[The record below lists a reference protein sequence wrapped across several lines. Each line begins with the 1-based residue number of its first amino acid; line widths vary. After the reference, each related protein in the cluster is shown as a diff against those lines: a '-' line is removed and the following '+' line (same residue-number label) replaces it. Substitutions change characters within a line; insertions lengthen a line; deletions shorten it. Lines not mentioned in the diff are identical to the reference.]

1 MNTLNNDELSLIKE
15 LNPNQIIN
23 STLDITDNSVLFI
36 NHESKEKLEKYIS
49 EALDKNLQ
57 TIVTSENCSISNEKI
72 IKVKNY
78 EEQYNEVLIKLC
90 PGYQGKNFY
99 GITGTNGKT
108 TTGFY
113 LNQLINDPSLFVG
126 TTEEDIFKKVTNE
139 EHLTTPKLF
148 NILKLLGLNE
158 NKDINN
164 VIIEVSSHALE
175 QERLKGLKF
184 KISGF
189 TNLSQDHFDYHKNIE
204 NYFNSKLKLFSNN
217 VSEKLV
223 YIDSDWGNKINS
235 LSKIPSF
242 SIGRSKKNNLY
253 IKKINIDKEKYDLTF
268 EIEGKSF
275 EITVP
280 LSGPESHLN
289 YLLALSMAYFSEISN
304 LENILEASTSLM
316 NPIGRFEIIKYKKNN
331 DVIIDFAHTPES
343 ITQVINF
350 VKNKYRKV
358 IVIFGAGGNRD
369 KEKRILMG
377 KSVNLADQIIIT
389 NDNPRNEN
397 EEDIAKEILKGI
409 ELNKETKVILD
420 RKEAIIEGINNL
432 DKDSVLLIL
441 GKGHEKIQ
449 EFESSSIKFSDQ
461 DVVNKYIRENS

>member
-1 MNTLNNDELSLIKE
+1 MCIRDR
-15 LNPNQIIN
+15 
-23 STLDITDNSVLFI
+23 
-36 NHESKEKLEKYIS
+36 
-49 EALDKNLQ
+49 
-57 TIVTSENCSISNEKI
+57 
-72 IKVKNY
+72 
-78 EEQYNEVLIKLC
+78 
-90 PGYQGKNFY
+90 
-99 GITGTNGKT
+99 T

-113 LNQLINDPSLFVG
+113 LNQLINKPSLFIG

-148 NILKLLGLNE
+148 NILKLLGLKE

-164 VIIEVSSHALE
+164 IVIEVSSHALD

-409 ELNKETKVILD
+409 KLNKETKVILD

>member
-15 LNPNQIIN
+15 LNSNQIIN

-78 EEQYNEVLIKLC
+78 EEKYNEVLIKLC

-253 IKKINIDKEKYDLTF
+253 IKKINIDKEKYDLAF
-268 EIEGKSF
+268 EIEGKSY

-409 ELNKETKVILD
+409 KLNKETKVILD
-420 RKEAIIEGINNL
+420 RKEAILEGINNL

-449 EFESSSIKFSDQ
+449 EFNNSKIKFSDQ
-461 DVVNKYIRENS
+461 DVVNQYIREDS